1 MSVASSSAT
10 GARAAWRGVI
20 TEYRDRLPS
29 VAGMTPVTLQ
39 EGGTPL
45 LPAPVLSARTGCDV
59 YLKVEGLNP
68 TGSFKDRGMTTAI
81 TAAAASGAKA
91 VICAS
96 TGNTSASAAA
106 YAARAGMTCAVLVP
120 QGKIAIGKMAQALV
134 HGAKLLQVD
143 GSFDDCL
150 ELARKLAV
158 DYPVALVNSVN
169 PDRLQGQKTAAF
181 EIVDA
186 LGDAPDIH
194 CLPVGNAGNITAY
207 WMGYKEY
214 ADAGVA
220 RRKPRM
226 FGFQASGAAPIVMG
240 APVKH
245 PQTIATAIRIG
256 NPASWSLAEAARD
269 ESGGLI
275 DSVTDREIL
284 SAYRILA
291 RDEAVWGELGSSASV
306 AGLLKAATA
315 GLIPAGSRVVCT
327 ITGNG
332 LKDPDWALSGAPAPT
347 TIPADS
353 AAAAAAL
360 GLA

>member
-1 MSVASSSAT
+1 MTVASVTA
-10 GARAAWRGVI
+10 ARAPWRGII
-20 TEYRDRLPS
+20 TEYRDRLPML
-29 VAGMTPVTLQ
+29 AGMPPVTLQ

-81 TAAAASGAKA
+81 TVAAAAGAKA

-106 YAARAGMTCAVLVP
+106 YAARAGLTCAVLVP

-150 ELARKLAV
+150 ELARKLAI

-181 EIVDA
+181 EIVDS

-214 ADAGVA
+214 YEAGVA
-220 RRKPRM
+220 RRRPRM
-226 FGFQASGAAPIVMG
+226 FGFQASGAAPIVTG
-240 APVKH
+240 APVRQ

-256 NPASWSLAEAARD
+256 NPASWTLAEAARD
-269 ESGGLI
+269 ESEGLI

-284 SAYRILA
+284 AAYRILA
-291 RDEAVWGELGSSASV
+291 RDEAVFGELGSSASV
-306 AGLLKAATA
+306 AGLLKASAA
-315 GLIPAGSRVVCT
+315 GKMPAGSRVVCT

-332 LKDPDWALSGAPAPT
+332 LKDPDWALSGAPAPIT
-347 TIPADS
+347 VPADA